1 MQSTPESSPVD
12 SPRQLRFSR
21 GSRLLKH
28 PSFEAVY
35 KNGRRHFSSSMT
47 FFYVLRAED
56 RGPSS
61 RAERA
66 QVGFTVGRPLGGAVE
81 RNRIKR
87 RVRDAVRMNL
97 PALNQALGQRSL
109 QADIVIN
116 PKKSAMRSTTLKD
129 EVVRAFEAI
138 ASAKE
143 GSARPEVNK

>member
-1 MQSTPESSPVD
+1 
-12 SPRQLRFSR
+12 
-21 GSRLLKH
+21 
-28 PSFEAVY
+28 
-35 KNGRRHFSSSMT
+35 
-47 FFYVLRAED
+47 
-56 RGPSS
+56 
-61 RAERA
+61 
-66 QVGFTVGRPLGGAVE
+66 VE